1 MTEGYLVTFR
11 VRRYAGLWSAWV
23 ESCWFA
29 ELRVYDLITPR
40 HFVRFRRQTAV
51 RAAARH
57 FLATHQVAKYQLQVE
72 MRIDG

>member
-1 MTEGYLVTFR
+1 MTGYLVRFR
-11 VRRYAGLWSAWV
+11 VRRHGVLWSAWV

-29 ELRVYDLITPR
+29 EQRVYDFITPR
-40 HFVRFRRQTAV
+40 HFVRFRRETAV

-57 FLATHQVAKYQLQVE
+57 FLGKYEAAKRELQLD